1 MSGDYDWIPYPE
13 VKPDKYGPY
22 LVTYINRLDDS
33 KVVTIE
39 WWSRPIETPEMG
51 MHTPDEEWTKSNI
64 IAYTSIPKPYDEQ
77 HGPALE
83 PSRTINRGS
92 EHDRLITQD

>member
-1 MSGDYDWIPYPE
+1 MSGGYDWIPYPE

-77 HGPALE
+77 NGPALE
-83 PSRTINRGS
+83 PSRSINRGS